1 MKVSKVV
8 LIVVALHVLVIG
20 GIVVFEGC
28 SRVKS
33 STPPMADNENP
44 AGQPADT
51 NQVTS
56 IPNPQGPGAVNSLAP
71 ATSMAGNEAPAPA
84 PAPVA
89 QPAPVSTTAQ
99 IYVVK
104 KGDSLW
110 KIAKAEN
117 VTVGELSRA
126 NNMSKTSVLKVG
138 QKLTVPAAKA
148 EKTSVAT
155 ASMIPTS
162 TDATSVPSGATASA
176 APSTGTVDSG
186 NLYVVKSG
194 DSLWK
199 IARHENVTVTALKQ
213 ANNLSGDSL
222 KVGQKLHI
230 PMATAKAT
238 TDTAANTVSAGIAT
252 TSSAGW
258 QAPGTYTENGQTI
271 HIVDFNESPGT
282 IAKKYGIKTDD
293 LLKANNITDPKKVQY
308 GQRLVIPSQQPNATA
323 STTTAPATTPVA
335 NTTPAGGTAPTAN
348 ATTTG
353 TTAPTTPALAAPVV
367 SASRATVQ

>member
-33 STPPMADNENP
+33 STPDMAANESLP
-44 AGQPADT
+44 GQQPDS
-51 NQVTS
+51 NLVS
-56 IPNPQGPGAVNSLAP
+56 SVPSPQGPGAANSLVP
-71 ATSMAGNEAPAPA
+71 PTSMAGNEAPAPA

-89 QPAPVSTTAQ
+89 VAQPAPVSATAQ
-99 IYVVK
+99 VYVVK

-110 KIAKAEN
+110 KIAKAES

-148 EKTSVAT
+148 DKTSVAT
-155 ASMIPTS
+155 ASVIPTS
-162 TDATSVPSGATASA
+162 TDANSAPTAATASA
-176 APSTGTVDSG
+176 TPSTATVDSG

-199 IARHENVTVTALKQ
+199 IARHQNVTVAALKQ

-238 TDTAANTVSAGIAT
+238 TDTAGNTVSAGVAA
-252 TSSAGW
+252 TSSGGW
-258 QAPGTYTENGQTI
+258 QSPGTYTENGQTI
-271 HIVDFNESPGT
+271 HVVDINETPST
-282 IAKKYGIKTDD
+282 IAKKYGVKTDD
-293 LLKANNITDPKKVQY
+293 LMKANNITDAKKIVY
-308 GQRLVIPSQQPNATA
+308 GQHLVIPSQQPSATA

-335 NTTPAGGTAPTAN
+335 NTTPAASTAAA
-348 ATTTG
+348 ATT
-353 TTAPTTPALAAPVV
+353 TTPALAAPVV